1 MRMLSDVISLTDAQT
16 QGIAPWDNLALD
28 LDSVK
33 VFRDCYPVTPGHRLF
48 VPAVNNRDNIFE
60 CFRQAYK
67 YGDALVR
74 NGGCDAFNVG
84 MNIGTSAGQTVM
96 YPHVHCIPRRQGDC
110 ADPTGGVRGV
120 IPGQANYK
128 TATYRNPN
136 DT

>member
-1 MRMLSDVISLTDAQT
+1 MARTLKEAQD
-16 QGIAPWDNLALD
+16 QGIAPWDDLTVD

-33 VFRDCYPVTPGHRLF
+33 VFADRYPVTVGHRLF
-48 VPAVNNRDNIFE
+48 VPKLNDQDNIVE

-74 NGGCDAFNVG
+74 NGGCDSFNVG

-110 ADPTGGVRGV
+110 ADPVGGVRGV
-120 IPGQANYK
+120 IPGQANYR
-128 TATYRNPN
+128 TESYRNPH
-136 DT
+136 DI